1 MSKIFM
7 IGDTHLSLGYPNSY
21 PKWYKIHQ
29 QYFSEFLIP
38 LLKEK
43 VQEGDIIIH
52 LGDLFDNRDII
63 PIEILNYGMN
73 IVEEI
78 SKIAPFHIII
88 GNHDLWTRSHSEIN
102 SVRPFKYI
110 PNVYVYDKTTQIDYN
125 GLKLCLMPYVE
136 SKEEQVE
143 LIKQNKNCDY
153 LFCHSDLNGCRMH
166 LTSVAHKNKNKID
179 VEEFNNFKRVYSG
192 HIHIRQISKNFEF
205 IGSIFQMDRNDMNDR
220 KGITILDTDTEE
232 TQFIPNEIS
241 PEFKKVYLLKEDDI
255 DKLDGLPVK
264 DFIDLIIS
272 NSLLIGNRK
281 VRRKLEVML
290 EKGSFASVDYIDDIT
305 EQKELSDE
313 EKEKIEKVLEA
324 IDNGDE
330 SKIQISLEYKELI
343 REYINNLK
351 YDSEKTKLG
360 IMSEYEEIIKIY
372 EQNYNLSE

>member
-21 PKWYKIHQ
+21 HKWFKIHQ

-43 VQEGDIIIH
+43 VEEGDIIMH

-110 PNVYVYDKTTQIDYN
+110 PNVYVYDKTTQIDFN
-125 GLKLCLMPYVE
+125 GLKLCLMPYIE

-143 LIKQNKNCDY
+143 SIKENKNCDY

-179 VEEFNNFKRVYSG
+179 VEEFNNFKKVYSA
-192 HIHIRQISKNFEF
+192 HIHIRQVSKNFEF

-220 KGITILDTDTEE
+220 KGITILDTNDGSSE
-232 TQFIPNEIS
+232 FIENLIS
-241 PEFKKVYLLKEDDI
+241 PEFKKVYLLKEDHI
-255 DKLDGLPVK
+255 DKLDQLPEK

-281 VRRKLEVML
+281 IRRKLEVML
-290 EKGSFASVDYIDDIT
+290 EKGIFSSVDYIDDIT
-305 EQKELSDE
+305 EKKELTDE
-313 EKEKIEKVLEA
+313 EKQKIEKVLES
-324 IDNGDE
+324 IDSGDG
-330 SKIQISLEYKELI
+330 SKLQINLEYKELI
-343 REYINNLK
+343 RDYINNLK
-351 YDSEKTKLG
+351 YDSEKNKLG

-372 EQNYNLSE
+372 EENYTIGE